1 MGENNFHNF
10 PKSYENE
17 QLETEVTQYKQ
28 EKKNSSWGL
37 NISPLENAK
46 NKPKSSLSKM
56 QIRR

>member
-1 MGENNFHNF
+1 MGENYFHNF

-56 QIRR
+56 